1 MKKLF
6 LKLIALTHIS
16 LSIFSCQFS
25 TKLYHLLIIKST
37 FLAISVFL
45 GVNATPVSAE
55 SGLSEAMHLDAGSDL
70 FDVLLFILLFP
81 SIIFTSFVLIVET
94 IVLLL

>member
-6 LKLIALTHIS
+6 LKM
-16 LSIFSCQFS
+16 LSM
-25 TKLYHLLIIKST
+25 
-37 FLAISVFL
+37 FLAISIFL

-94 IVLLL
+94 IVEFVASSFNL